1 MAFIDDLMGNTSRAG
16 LPSPGGSG
24 PLGGTPYPGG
34 ERPGTYG
41 VDPGAL
47 DFSQRPRPPRTRP
60 PSDGR
65 GNWKP
70 PGGWGAGG
78 ATPPPADPAP
88 PPGFTPEQ
96 WAKLLKMA
104 KRNPKIA
111 ELIKKYTDAAGQQG
125 EEDKWRR
132 VMPTDTSQLLKQ
144 LSYNAGEM
152 GMPGG
157 YVGAIQLPAYGETQ
171 PPVNNPDMSKYGQ
184 AKGLGEA
191 TFYQQSMNGGMA
203 PIAAMSP
210 LGVPEG
216 WNPGGSSST
225 ADELKKYLDRL
236 GNGGGNGNGG
246 ARMST
251 KDQFQADFEAFVK
264 AGLGGGNNGRVFAA
278 FPGGFRGGTAIGG
291 GKRKGKGGGGNGT
304 PPTTTEKP
312 GVGVPIS
319 LPFGF

>member
-1 MAFIDDLMGNTSRAG
+1 MAFIDELMGTA
-16 LPSPGGSG
+16 
-24 PLGGTPYPGG
+24 YPGA
-34 ERPGTYG
+34 ERPGVYG
-41 VDPGAL
+41 VNPGSNPFQNLPAA
-47 DFSQRPRPPRTRP
+47 PRPAP

-65 GNWKP
+65 TNWKP
-70 PGGWGAGG
+70 PGGFGAGG
-78 ATPPPADPAP
+78 AAPPPADPAP

-96 WAKLLKMA
+96 WARLLKMA
-104 KRNPKIA
+104 KKNPKIA
-111 ELIKKYTDAAGQQG
+111 ELIQKYTDAAGQTA
-125 EEDKWRR
+125 EEAKWRR

-184 AKGLGEA
+184 ASGLGEA

-216 WNPGGSSST
+216 WNPGGSSSGGGSN
-225 ADELKKYLDRL
+225 DIKDQLDKYLKGINGE
-236 GNGGGNGNGG
+236 GNGRN
-246 ARMST
+246 RT
-251 KDQFQADFEAFVK
+251 RKDQLQADLEAFTK
-264 AGLGGGNNGRVFAA
+264 AGLGGGNSGRIFASFGDSFA
-278 FPGGFRGGTAIGG
+278 KHPNSAARRA
-291 GKRKGKGGGGNGT
+291 KRDNKDKPTTSGNGT
-304 PPTTTEKP
+304 GTKP
-312 GVGVPIS
+312 GVGIPIS